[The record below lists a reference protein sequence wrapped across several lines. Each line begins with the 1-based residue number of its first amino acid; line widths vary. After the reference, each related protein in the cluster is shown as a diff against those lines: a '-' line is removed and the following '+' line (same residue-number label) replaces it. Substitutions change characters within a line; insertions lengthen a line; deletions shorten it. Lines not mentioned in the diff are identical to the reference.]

1 MPNHSASEYLR
12 AVELAARA
20 DDRLPGRGGVTRET
34 VADCLGVTQ
43 NTAGGRL
50 ARLEDEGKLVRVWGI
65 GECGPS
71 TGWLPVDHPD
81 AREGGERGYAPE
93 VADD

>member
-1 MPNHSASEYLR
+1 MTNNHAEEYLR
-12 AVELAARA
+12 AVELATRA
-20 DDRLPGRGGVTRET
+20 DDRLAGRGGVRRQT
-34 VADCLGVTQ
+34 VADCLGVTR

-50 ARLEDEGKLVRVWGI
+50 ARLEADGKLVRVWGF
-65 GECGPS
+65 GECGPAS
-71 TGWLPVDHPD
+71 GWLPVDHPD